1 MCPPC
6 HDLLSPTDPLRSDRM
21 KERSFL
27 LLASLVLFSFT
38 LAAQESTVKGKLGGT
53 VYDPSG
59 AVIAKAKVT
68 LVGPTGTRTAISDDE
83 GRFAFDL
90 LTPGFYSVRGEAS
103 GFKATEIRQVEVFV
117 NRTSSIRLQLEPGG
131 TSEVVEV
138 SAAAAGVDEASTKLE
153 TSLNDTFYAQLP
165 V

>member
-59 AVIAKAKVT
+59 AVVAKAKVT

-83 GRFAFDL
+83 GRFA
-90 LTPGFYSVRGEAS
+90 LTFSPQA
-103 GFKATEIRQVEVFV
+103 
-117 NRTSSIRLQLEPGG
+117 SIRSGG
-131 TSEVVEV
+131 KP
-138 SAAAAGVDEASTKLE
+138 AA
-153 TSLNDTFYAQLP
+153 
-165 V
+165 